1 MIMGIDPAI
10 VRLPLLTIP
19 TIKEV
24 VVDELWNKTVA
35 KMPIKRAMKGS
46 LVVVRTV
53 SANPAPMCFMAEDIP
68 AIPTRNIY
76 RAEIIPVDLTTIF
89 NVSLF
94 TKNFWSVY

>member
-53 SANPAPMCFMAEDIP
+53 SANPEPMCFMAEDIP

-76 RAEIIPVDLTTIF
+76 RAEIIPVDLTAIF

-94 TKNFWSVY
+94 TNFFWTVY